1 MKIKQ
6 VPFRAYNREAVKK
19 TQVYLHHTAGNG
31 SGEQT
36 FAYWE
41 KVANKVSTCVAIST
55 DGTIV
60 QGFGSEY
67 WAYHL
72 GLGTKHFQPLGCPYL
87 PLDKTSIGIEVCNW
101 GPITKKGTKFYNYVG
116 GEIPKEEVTELI
128 NHTRDTNCGIHTRM
142 NKSHPSKTF

>member
-87 PLDKTSIGIEVCNW
+87 PLDKTSLVLRFAIGGQSRKREQSFTIMWVAKYQ
-101 GPITKKGTKFYNYVG
+101 KKK
-116 GEIPKEEVTELI
+116 
-128 NHTRDTNCGIHTRM
+128 
-142 NKSHPSKTF
+142 

>member
-72 GLGTKHFQPLGCPYL
+72 GLGTKAFPTFGMSLFAVGQN
-87 PLDKTSIGIEVCNW
+87 INW
-101 GPITKKGTKFYNYVG
+101 Y
-116 GEIPKEEVTELI
+116 
-128 NHTRDTNCGIHTRM
+128 
-142 NKSHPSKTF
+142 